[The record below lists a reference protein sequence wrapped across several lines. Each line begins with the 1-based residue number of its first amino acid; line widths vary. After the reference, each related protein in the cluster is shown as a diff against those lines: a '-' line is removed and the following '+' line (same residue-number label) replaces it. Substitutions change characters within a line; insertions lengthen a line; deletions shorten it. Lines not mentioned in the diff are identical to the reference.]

1 MVDAIREVV
10 RGFTRD
16 DEYPA
21 GNVARLIEARVFAA
35 PFAPG
40 LGGVGISLREAVEV
54 AEAIA
59 EACPSTALLATMP
72 IGLAAAM
79 ATAPEVAPVEY
90 RAQANAQLEA
100 MAGDYRAGKIYAA
113 CNSEKGAGG
122 SLAATKTIAR
132 RDADGSFALTGE

>member
-1 MVDAIREVV
+1 MVDAIRELV
-10 RGFTRD
+10 RSFTRD
-16 DEYPA
+16 DDYPA
-21 GNVARLIEARVFAA
+21 ANVAKLIDTRVFAA
-35 PFAPG
+35 PFPVA
-40 LGGVGISLREAVEV
+40 LGGGAIELREAVEI

-90 RAQANAQLEA
+90 RAQAHAQLEA
-100 MAGDYRAGKIYAA
+100 IAGDYRAGKIYAA

-132 RDADGSFALTGE
+132 RD